1 MPLAQPEGS
10 TSVLERTGCQET
22 RPHSLNSGSQHRS
35 HALHSRPS
43 RASGSSLPGR
53 QLEPRT
59 LTRRRCWLGRRP
71 GYRGFPDS
79 VSCSPRL
86 QPPAASTS
94 RGPVSPGLTPPE
106 QPAKPTHRD
115 PRLSRL
121 RPTVS
126 RALPPCSREG
136 AIRITSR
143 PASANPSLGHRG
155 DIINRR
161 Q

>member
-1 MPLAQPEGS
+1 MKEAPVLWKGLHAKKLVPKAS
-10 TSVLERTGCQET
+10 TVGASTVATPST
-22 RPHSLNSGSQHRS
+22 R
-35 HALHSRPS
+35 APS

-59 LTRRRCWLGRRP
+59 QTRRRCWLGRRP

-94 RGPVSPGLTPPE
+94 RGPVLPGLTPPE

-126 RALPPCSREG
+126 RALPPCSRVG
-136 AIRITSR
+136 AVRLTPR